1 MNCFKNKGD
10 ATKRGNY
17 RWFKLLE
24 NMMKVSE
31 RVIEQNIRELVDID
45 AMQFGFIPGK
55 GAMDAIFIARQL
67 QERYLE
73 KKKKL
78 SFASVDLEKAF
89 DLVPRE
95 VVKWVMRKLGV
106 DEWSIRAV
114 MTMYR
119 NSKSVI
125 RVNNTLGDKFNV
137 KVGVHQGSV

>member
-24 NMMKVSE
+24 HMMKVSE

-55 GAMDAIFIARQL
+55 GSMDAIFIARQL

-125 RVNNTLGDKFNV
+125 RVNNTLWDKFDV
-137 KVGVHQGSV
+137 KIGVHQGSV

>member
-125 RVNNTLGDKFNV
+125 RVNNTL
-137 KVGVHQGSV
+137 

>member
-95 VVKWVMRKLGV
+95 VVKWAMRKLGV
-106 DEWSIRAV
+106 DEWSTRAV

-119 NSKSVI
+119 NSESVI

>member
-24 NMMKVSE
+24 HMMKVSE
-31 RVIEQNIRELVDID
+31 RVIEQNIRELADID

-55 GAMDAIFIARQL
+55 GSMDAIFIARQL

-125 RVNNTLGDKFNV
+125 RVNNTLWDKFDV
-137 KVGVHQGSV
+137 KIGVHQGSV

>member
-73 KKKKL
+73 EKKKL

-89 DLVPRE
+89 DLVPER
-95 VVKWVMRKLGV
+95 WLSG
-106 DEWSIRAV
+106 
-114 MTMYR
+114 
-119 NSKSVI
+119 
-125 RVNNTLGDKFNV
+125 L
-137 KVGVHQGSV
+137 

>member
-24 NMMKVSE
+24 HMMKVSE

-55 GAMDAIFIARQL
+55 GSMDAIFIARQL

-119 NSKSVI
+119 NSKSLI
-125 RVNNTLGDKFNV
+125 RVNNTLWDKFDV
-137 KVGVHQGSV
+137 KIGVHQGSV

>member
-24 NMMKVSE
+24 HMMKVSE

-55 GAMDAIFIARQL
+55 GSMDAIFIARQL

-89 DLVPRE
+89 DLVSRE

-125 RVNNTLGDKFNV
+125 RVNNTLWDKFDV
-137 KVGVHQGSV
+137 KIGVHQGSV

>member
-55 GAMDAIFIARQL
+55 GAMDAIFIVRQL

-95 VVKWVMRKLGV
+95 VVKWAMRKLGV
-106 DEWSIRAV
+106 DEWSTRAV

-125 RVNNTLGDKFNV
+125 RVNNTLGDNFNV

>member
-24 NMMKVSE
+24 HMMKVSE

-55 GAMDAIFIARQL
+55 GSMDAIFIARQL

-106 DEWSIRAV
+106 DEWSIRAA

-125 RVNNTLGDKFNV
+125 RVNNTLWDKFDV
-137 KVGVHQGSV
+137 KIGVHQGSV

>member
-24 NMMKVSE
+24 HMMKVSE
-31 RVIEQNIRELVDID
+31 RAIEQNIRELVDID

-55 GAMDAIFIARQL
+55 GSMDAIFIARQL
-67 QERYLE
+67 QDRYLE

-125 RVNNTLGDKFNV
+125 RVNNTLWDKFDV
-137 KVGVHQGSV
+137 KIGVHQGSV

>member
-106 DEWSIRAV
+106 EEGSIWAV

-125 RVNNTLGDKFNV
+125 RVNNTL
-137 KVGVHQGSV
+137 